1 MAMLMAMLMAMAMAA
16 GRWLAAS
23 GSDPATVQGRT
34 TLAMTNDKPKTPPP
48 PLQSPPHWNSFDWPS
63 TSATGARG
71 LPVTSSGSR
80 KRSRGNENDIEN
92 ENENDNDNDQDR
104 VGITSAP
111 SASWPKRSPYW
122 RPPESSTNRRDTRP
136 SPKRRSGRPSWCS
149 EPTPRNWRRR
159 THRDRDRNR
168 NRDRNSARNSD
179 RRGYRNRNRSW
190 VGMGRQRKAQ

>member
-1 MAMLMAMLMAMAMAA
+1 MAMAMAMAA
-16 GRWLAAS
+16 GRWWAAS

-34 TLAMTNDKPKTPPP
+34 TLTMTNDKPKNESSAQPPP
-48 PLQSPPHWNSFDWPS
+48 PPPPHWNSFDWPS

-71 LPVTSSGSR
+71 LPATFSGSR
-80 KRSRGNENDIEN
+80 KRSRGNENE
-92 ENENDNDNDQDR
+92 QDR
-104 VGITSAP
+104 EGITSAP

-159 THRDRDRNR
+159 THRDRDRG
-168 NRDRNSARNSD
+168 RNSDRDSGRNSDRNSD
-179 RRGYRNRNRSW
+179 RRGYRNRNRGW